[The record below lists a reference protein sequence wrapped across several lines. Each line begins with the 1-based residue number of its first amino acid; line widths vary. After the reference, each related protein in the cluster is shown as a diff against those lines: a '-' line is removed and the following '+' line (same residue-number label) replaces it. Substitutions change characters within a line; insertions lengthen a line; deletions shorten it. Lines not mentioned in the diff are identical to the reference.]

1 MLYCNFRGCA
11 VSTALNFGLDI
22 NLKLSRFSFEKV
34 SIKLL
39 ACSLPLLLNPDK
51 SKLSKSVNPITEIE
65 QDAVYNSNII
75 KDINYTS
82 RDLKGNEYIL
92 IAKEGE
98 IDLDNSDIIFLTDV
112 TAYIKLVKNSEL
124 IVITSNYGKYNTI
137 NYDTIFSKNVKIDYV
152 DNIITGDYLD
162 FSMLNNLLII
172 SRNVVY
178 KNLEN
183 TMKADV
189 LEFDTKT
196 KNTKIYMYD
205 SKKQVVINNLK

>member
-1 MLYCNFRGCA
+1 MKKKIF
-11 VSTALNFGLDI
+11 
-22 NLKLSRFSFEKV
+22 LKIILILSLIVITWFVYFEYFKE
-34 SIKLL
+34 
-39 ACSLPLLLNPDK
+39 DK
-51 SKLSKSVNPITEIE
+51 SKLSKPVNPNSEIE
-65 QDAVYNSNII
+65 EDTVYNSNII

-162 FSMLNNLLII
+162 FSMMKNLLIV

-189 LEFDTKT
+189 IELDTTTKDTK
-196 KNTKIYMYD
+196 IFMYD
-205 SKKQVVINNLK
+205 SDEQVNVTNIK

>member
-1 MLYCNFRGCA
+1 MKKKNFLKIMLILSLIIIAWFVYSKYLKKNNILSSKQVG
-11 VSTALNFGLDI
+11 STTEMEEEALY
-22 NLKLSRFSFEKV
+22 K
-34 SIKLL
+34 
-39 ACSLPLLLNPDK
+39 
-51 SKLSKSVNPITEIE
+51 
-65 QDAVYNSNII
+65 SNII

-92 IAKEGE
+92 VAKEGE

-162 FSMLNNLLII
+162 FSMMKNLLII

-189 LEFDTKT
+189 IELDTTTKDTK
-196 KNTKIYMYD
+196 IFMYN
-205 SKKQVVINNLK
+205 SNEQVNVTNIK

>member
-1 MLYCNFRGCA
+1 MKKKIFLKVILILSLIIITWFVYSEYFKK
-11 VSTALNFGLDI
+11 DK
-22 NLKLSRFSFEKV
+22 NL
-34 SIKLL
+34 
-39 ACSLPLLLNPDK
+39 
-51 SKLSKSVNPITEIE
+51 LSKQVIPTTEIE
-65 QDAVYNSNII
+65 EDEIYNSNII

-92 IAKEGE
+92 VAKEGE

-162 FSMLNNLLII
+162 FSMMKNLLII

-178 KNLEN
+178 KNLDN

-189 LEFDTKT
+189 IELETTTKDTK
-196 KNTKIYMYD
+196 IFMYN
-205 SKKQVVINNLK
+205 SNEQVNVTNIK

>member
-1 MLYCNFRGCA
+1 MKKKIF
-11 VSTALNFGLDI
+11 
-22 NLKLSRFSFEKV
+22 LKV
-34 SIKLL
+34 LL
-39 ACSLPLLLNPDK
+39 ILLLITITLFVYSEYFKKKK
-51 SKLSKSVNPITEIE
+51 SLLSKPLNITTEIDE
-65 QDAVYNSNII
+65 EAVYNSNII

-92 IAKEGE
+92 VAKEGE
-98 IDLDNSDIIFLTDV
+98 IDLDNSDIIFLTNV
-112 TAYIKLVKNSEL
+112 TAYIKLIKNSEL

-162 FSMLNNLLII
+162 FSMMKNLLII

-189 LEFDTKT
+189 IELDTTTKDTK
-196 KNTKIYMYD
+196 IFMYN
-205 SKKQVVINNLK
+205 SNEQVNVTNIK